1 MQSFFILFN
10 RYLAET
16 AKNEKM
22 CVDRRLVAS
31 APRLARSL
39 TDPVTC
45 HMMQRL
51 GEDPAADA

>member
-22 CVDRRLVAS
+22 CV
-31 APRLARSL
+31 LA
-39 TDPVTC
+39 DPLPDS
-45 HMMQRL
+45 Q
-51 GEDPAADA
+51 AQS

>member
-22 CVDRRLVAS
+22 CVLVH
-31 APRLARSL
+31 PLAHSRAHS
-39 TDPVTC
+39 
-45 HMMQRL
+45 
-51 GEDPAADA
+51 